1 MSAVEPPE
9 STHPAVQQSAA
20 GAEPPESIN
29 GELAHIDPTAGPR
42 NKLVRDLWWMMASP
56 GMLRETD
63 ATSAARPLHD
73 AVGASIVGASRGWLA
88 RLDEDPSELEAYL
101 AAPSRRSTRLGFYAQ
116 SLVEFWIERCPA
128 LRTTQLRCGQQ
139 LRRGQRGVVGSLK
152 YVFCCAPTDPC
163 IRAALGCDPP
173 GTAPAPGRPRC
184 DGS

>member
-1 MSAVEPPE
+1 MITAEQSNGQSAV
-9 STHPAVQQSAA
+9 HDGQ
-20 GAEPPESIN
+20 
-29 GELAHIDPTAGPR
+29 LAHIDPTAGPR

-73 AVGASIVGASRGWLA
+73 AVGASIVDASRGWLA

-139 LRRGQRGVVGSLK
+139 LRRGQRGVRGHERGAQLRRESPVHVRLVPVHLGLVGSGL
-152 YVFCCAPTDPC
+152 VHV
-163 IRAALGCDPP
+163 RL
-173 GTAPAPGRPRC
+173 R
-184 DGS
+184 

>member
-1 MSAVEPPE
+1 MITAEQSNGQSAV
-9 STHPAVQQSAA
+9 H
-20 GAEPPESIN
+20 N

-73 AVGASIVGASRGWLA
+73 AVGASIVDASQGWLA

-152 YVFCCAPTDPC
+152 YVFCCAPTDEAV
-163 IRAALGCDPP
+163 RAALGS
-173 GTAPAPGRPRC
+173 A
-184 DGS
+184 DGGGSIRASRRRSDQS

>member
-9 STHPAVQQSAA
+9 SNGHSAVQQSAA
-20 GAEPPESIN
+20 VHN
-29 GELAHIDPTAGPR
+29 GQLAHPTAGPR

-63 ATSAARPLHD
+63 ATSAAHPLND
-73 AVGASIVGASRGWLA
+73 AVGASIVDASRGWLA

-152 YVFCCAPTDPC
+152 YVFCCAHGFIAVSYTHLTLPTN
-163 IRAALGCDPP
+163 REV
-173 GTAPAPGRPRC
+173 
-184 DGS
+184 